1 MNREDPAAKSR
12 FHYAWVILAACCLM
26 QSAILGVVQNGR
38 GVFYNAVCNDLGL
51 EISAFT
57 LYSLFHGIGSFLC
70 MPFSVRFF
78 NRVHPRIALTAAVT
92 LFCGTTAFMGSVSTL
107 PAFWTLGFLQG
118 AGGSLLI
125 FFISPLLISNWFKK
139 SYGMA
144 MGLSAAFSGL
154 AGVVINPLL
163 SAVIESAGWRT
174 GYRVQGFLAFAL
186 AMPAVLLIRSRQPE
200 DVGLTR
206 FGEEEEASAEEK
218 SAENDKAEAAAE
230 PAADENAPLSGRD
243 KRVLVWVLLFTL
255 LVSITNAYNQHF
267 AKYAVTIGLTPAV
280 GAALVS
286 CAMAGN
292 IGSKFGIGALNDRI
306 GTPKTLILSSF
317 AMGLGFAGMI
327 VGAGNFLLYPASVL
341 AGICMP
347 LCSMCIAMLARH
359 LYSPAVYR
367 RVYPKITMLLTMA
380 SSGAITVVSLMYEAW
395 YSYLPVFL
403 IGIGIS
409 AASAVCIIAAD
420 RQK

>member
-1 MNREDPAAKSR
+1 MSKQDPAAKSR

-57 LYSLFHGIGSFLC
+57 LYSLFHGIGSFIC

-92 LFCGTTAFMGSVSTL
+92 LFCGMTALMGSVSTL
-107 PAFWTLGFLQG
+107 PAFWSLGFLQG

-125 FFISPLLISNWFKK
+125 FFISPFLISNWFKK
-139 SYGMA
+139 HYGMA

-163 SAVIESAGWRT
+163 AAVIESAGWRT
-174 GYRVQGFLAFAL
+174 GYRVQGLLAFAL

-200 DVGLTR
+200 DVGLMR
-206 FGEEEEASAEEK
+206 LGEGEEAPAGEI
-218 SAENDKAEAAAE
+218 AAE
-230 PAADENAPLSGRD
+230 KDKEDTPAEQAPDENAPVSARD
-243 KRVLVWVLLFTL
+243 KRVLVWVLLFTVL
-255 LVSITNAYNQHF
+255 ASITNAYNQHF
-267 AKYAVTIGLTPAV
+267 AKYAVTIGLTPAI

-292 IGSKFGIGALNDRI
+292 IASKFGIGALNDRI
-306 GTPKTLILSSF
+306 GTPKTLILS
-317 AMGLGFAGMI
+317 AITMGLGFTGMI

-347 LCSMCIAMLARH
+347 LCSMCVPMLARH
-359 LYSPAVYR
+359 LYAPAVYR

-395 YSYLPVFL
+395 YSYLPVLL
-403 IGIGIS
+403 IGVGIS
-409 AASAVCIIAAD
+409 VASVFCIIAAD